1 MMCEDCGKNSAT
13 FHMTEII
20 NGKGKEIHLCEE
32 CASKNDDFS
41 FSSSFTIQDLLA
53 GLLDI
58 PGEHDFKAGF
68 EEDIS
73 CSSCGT
79 TYEEFK
85 RKGKFGCS
93 NCYDSFRGKLEP
105 LFKNIHGHDTH
116 IGKIPK
122 RTGGVI
128 KKRKDINS
136 LKIRLQ
142 KSVEEEEFEIA
153 AELRDEI
160 KKLEIEIEES

>member
-1 MMCEDCGKNSAT
+1 MMCEDCKKNSAT

-20 NGKGKEIHLCEE
+20 NGKSKEIHLCEE
-32 CASKNDDFS
+32 CASKSEEFN
-41 FSSSFTIQDLLA
+41 SSFTIQDLLA

-58 PGEHDFKAGF
+58 PSEHNLKEEFT
-68 EEDIS
+68 EDIS
-73 CSSCGT
+73 CSSCST

-93 NCYDSFRGKLEP
+93 SCYDSFREKLTP

-122 RTGGVI
+122 RTGKII

-136 LKIRLQ
+136 LKNRLQ
-142 KSVEEEEFEIA
+142 KSVKQEEFEMA

-160 KKLEIEIEES
+160 KRLEAEIEEN